1 MSKRNRRKARGFSR
15 RQNSEFRRP
24 IEVAHFYSGSFSLDN
39 AEFEDI
45 SEEGQ
50 PAAITKRALVMVEGS
65 HTDSQKRKHFFSKDR
80 ILKFAQNTNNFLAQG
95 GRVPW
100 QQDHQKTQSA
110 NLGDLEGNLVPMVIT
125 AGNLPDPRA
134 KHLIGRLGLFAE
146 KLVARGESAVRD
158 VLDGKIKTLSPGID
172 LATDTIREISATP
185 TPAIVGLST
194 FRKADGSANFALTME
209 QAEAEEKDY
218 NELKEEFDELAE
230 RFWRVVSDIGS
241 APPEAFEGQDPEA
254 FLQQAIAD
262 FEAEIVEMLELNM
275 EQEPQGEPPAGG
287 AVQPRPVS
295 NQATRRFSM
304 ASDLSKYTMAGA
316 LGIAEFKRG
325 KDKKPRKR
333 RRMIAGGVAGAGVL
347 GAAGRYGMAGVNA
360 VRADRN
366 AGTDWRGRSKS
377 VGTRKAFGAGAG
389 GALAADRDRATALT
403 GRARNAVTGAVASVR
418 GGAGAT
424 ADAIRSGYKTG
435 AAAGKPGFFGR
446 LRGKTGPSEMA
457 SRLSGLKGAA
467 KAGYATRGG
476 KVGIGLAAAGAV
488 GAGVAGL
495 RRRKKRRS

>member
-1 MSKRNRRKARGFSR
+1 MSKRNRRKARGFSK

-295 NQATRRFSM
+295 DQATRRFSM
-304 ASDLSKYTMAGA
+304 ASDLSKYTMAGV
-316 LGIAEFKRG
+316 LGIAEFARG

-333 RRMIAGGVAGAGVL
+333 RRMIAGGAALAAGL
-347 GAAGRYGMAGVNA
+347 GAAGRYGMAGA
-360 VRADRN
+360 REMRATQGGLR
-366 AGTDWRGRSKS
+366 AGLQGANRAGQGDLWR
-377 VGTRKAFGAGAG
+377 VGALGAGAKS
-389 GALAADRDRATALT
+389 R
-403 GRARNAVTGAVASVR
+403 
-418 GGAGAT
+418 AGA
-424 ADAIRSGYKTG
+424 AVGRVR
-435 AAAGKPGFFGR
+435 AAAGRTAIAANAGALGARSELGRKAAGGLGKNPGR
-446 LRGKTGPSEMA
+446 LRMA
-457 SRLSGLKGAA
+457 AAGAMGGAKGALST
-467 KAGYATRGG
+467 KGG
-476 KVGIGLAAAGAV
+476 KLGAGLAAAGLV
-488 GAGVAGL
+488 GGGVAAGL
-495 RRRKKRRS
+495 RRRRKNKRG